1 MTGKNETKIL
11 QLLRNGNDAD
21 IKKHFEGAE
30 ISEEENF
37 SSSGN
42 SGVYIIENSE
52 RIGVQSGGCSGMS
65 YFMEYAVEKNPLEEV
80 VEDKGV
86 KIFVDSKAMLY
97 LIGTEMDYNDGEFES
112 GFTFRNPNETG
123 RCGCGKSFKTS

>member
-1 MTGKNETKIL
+1 MTQQMITLTSSAAEQVKALIA
-11 QLLRNGNDAD
+11 QAP
-21 IKKHFEGAE
+21 EGQPVL
-30 ISEEENF
+30 
-37 SSSGN
+37 GL
-42 SGVYIIENSE
+42 

-65 YFMEYAVEKNPLEEV
+65 YYMEYAVDKNPMEEV

-86 KIFVDSKAMLY
+86 KIFVDPKAMLY

-123 RCGCGKSFKTS
+123 RCGCGKSFKV

>member
-1 MTGKNETKIL
+1 MAQQMITLT
-11 QLLRNGNDAD
+11 QSA
-21 IKKHFEGAE
+21 AE
-30 ISEEENF
+30 QVKALIAQAPQ
-37 SSSGN
+37 GQPVL
-42 SGVYIIENSE
+42 GL
-52 RIGVQSGGCSGMS
+52 RIGVQAGGCSGMS
-65 YFMEYAVEKNPLEEV
+65 YYMEYAVDKNPMEEV

-86 KIFVDSKAMLY
+86 KIFVDPKAMLY

>member
-1 MTGKNETKIL
+1 MAQ
-11 QLLRNGNDAD
+11 QLLTVTQGAAD
-21 IKKHFEGAE
+21 QIKALIAE
-30 ISEEENF
+30 APA
-37 SSSGN
+37 GQPVV
-42 SGVYIIENSE
+42 GL

-65 YFMEYAVEKNPLEEV
+65 YFMEYAAEKLPLEEV

-97 LIGTEMDYNDGEFES
+97 LIGTEMDYKDGEFES
-112 GFTFRNPNETG
+112 GFTFKNPNETG

>member
-1 MTGKNETKIL
+1 MTQQVLTL
-11 QLLRNGNDAD
+11 TQSAAD
-21 IKKHFEGAE
+21 QVKSLIAQAPEGE
-30 ISEEENF
+30 PVV
-37 SSSGN
+37 GL
-42 SGVYIIENSE
+42 

-65 YFMEYAVEKNPLEEV
+65 YFMEYASGQNPMEEV

-86 KIFVDSKAMLY
+86 KIFVDQRAMLY
-97 LIGTEMDYNDGEFES
+97 LIGTEMDYADGQFES

>member
-1 MTGKNETKIL
+1 MTQQMITLTQSAAEQVKALIA
-11 QLLRNGNDAD
+11 QAP
-21 IKKHFEGAE
+21 EGQPVL
-30 ISEEENF
+30 
-37 SSSGN
+37 GL
-42 SGVYIIENSE
+42 

-86 KIFVDSKAMLY
+86 KIFVDFKAMLY

>member
-1 MTGKNETKIL
+1 MTQQMITLTQSAAEQVKALIA
-11 QLLRNGNDAD
+11 QAP
-21 IKKHFEGAE
+21 EGQPVL
-30 ISEEENF
+30 
-37 SSSGN
+37 GL
-42 SGVYIIENSE
+42 